1 MVDAPGARLVLAS
14 GSPRR
19 RELLQLAG
27 LEPTVRPA
35 EVDESQHDG
44 EDPISY
50 VVRLAKLKASSV
62 TAADDE
68 VVLAADTT
76 VVVDGAILGK
86 PADAEEAVAMLRRL
100 RGRAHSVSTGVAVAQ
115 PSGAVAE
122 TVVTTDVVM
131 AAISDAAI
139 DAYVAGGEPLDKA
152 GAYGIQGQA
161 AAFIAR
167 ISGSWTNVV
176 GLPVVET
183 LELLRDAGITIR

>member
-1 MVDAPGARLVLAS
+1 MLAS

-19 RELLQLAG
+19 RELLLLAG
-27 LEPTVRPA
+27 LEAVVRPA
-35 EVDESQHDG
+35 DVDETQHDG

-50 VVRLAKLKASSV
+50 VVRLAKLKACAV
-62 TAADDE
+62 PAAEDE

-76 VVVDGAILGK
+76 VVLDGQILGK
-86 PADAEEAVAMLRRL
+86 PRDAEDAVAMLQRL
-100 RGRAHSVSTGVAVAQ
+100 RGRAHTVSTGVAVAQ

-131 AAISDAAI
+131 APISDAAI
-139 DAYVAGGEPLDKA
+139 RAYVAGGEPLDKA
-152 GAYGIQGQA
+152 GSYGIQGQA
-161 AAFIAR
+161 AAFVAR

-183 LELLRDAGITIR
+183 LEMLRDAGVTVR